1 MGKRRIGYQY
11 DMNELH
17 QMTIDSLHRRG
28 VLLEDIAEIVFDLQK
43 DYFEGLTMEMCL
55 ENVRAVLRKR
65 EAIHAVLTG
74 IAIDE
79 NADRKLFPEPL
90 QSIISADEGLYGV
103 DEILALGITN
113 LYGSIGLT
121 NFGYLDKH
129 KLGIIHRIDE
139 SKEEIVNTFLDDLI
153 AAIAAAAASRIA
165 HSVKYEP
172 QEKRVV

>member
-1 MGKRRIGYQY
+1 MGKVSAYKY

-17 QMTIDSLHRRG
+17 QMAIDAFKRRG
-28 VLLEDIAEIVFDLQK
+28 VEIEDIAELVYGLQEN
-43 DYFEGLTMEMCL
+43 YFEGLTMEFCI
-55 ENVRAVLRKR
+55 ENVLAVLQKR
-65 EAIHAVLTG
+65 ESIHAVLTG

-79 NADRKLFPEPL
+79 ACDKKVFAEPL
-90 QSIISADEGLYGV
+90 HSIIAADEGLYGI

-129 KLGIIHRIDE
+129 KIGIIKEIDE
-139 SKEEIVNTFLDDLI
+139 RKDHTVNTFLDDLI
-153 AAIAAAAASRIA
+153 AAVAAAAASRIA

-172 QEKRVV
+172 SDKRVI